1 MAKLEVATDRIA
13 TRKPFAHPNHGTRR
27 VRPTPDRPSGRRP
40 ARSEHPDGHEVEWL
54 RLTPVVLPAMSE
66 ILTVPE
72 LAERF
77 ELSEKTVRRAI
88 KAGRLRGERVRLP
101 TQPRPADRRR
111 HSRGRR
117 GRRRAKRGRVWV
129 FHSSRLARGSGRMRE
144 ARALGEVFY
153 DLRRHGVALHQQLGI
168 ERDTERRELPS
179 AGSVGRG
186 RIAQRRPTVRGC
198 PRLTEGATRAQVA
211 PKGAEQGFGQLG
223 GFATRV
229 LKPAP

>member
-1 MAKLEVATDRIA
+1 VS
-13 TRKPFAHPNHGTRR
+13 GYRR
-27 VRPTPDRPSGRRP
+27 
-40 ARSEHPDGHEVEWL
+40 
-54 RLTPVVLPAMSE
+54 
-66 ILTVPE
+66 
-72 LAERF
+72 
-77 ELSEKTVRRAI
+77 
-88 KAGRLRGERVRLP
+88 
-101 TQPRPADRRR
+101 
-111 HSRGRR
+111 SRGRQLDAATAA
-117 GRRRAKRGRVWV
+117 AKEAAAEQSEAELWV